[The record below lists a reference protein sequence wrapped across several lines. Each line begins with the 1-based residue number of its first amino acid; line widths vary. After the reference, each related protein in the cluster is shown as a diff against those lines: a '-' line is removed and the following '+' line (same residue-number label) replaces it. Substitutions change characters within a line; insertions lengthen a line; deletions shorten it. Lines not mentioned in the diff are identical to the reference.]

1 MSISYFASRISPNVA
16 ETPERYAVCRDACL
30 GRTGTMQYSVGELPQ
45 ETAADLGVD
54 VSDPSA
60 MVDVY
65 RSPEELFSPATLAS
79 FEGKSC
85 TMGHPSGGQFVDPS
99 NANDLEYGHVQNVRK
114 GDEPLESGDW
124 PLIADIIIKRE
135 PLLSQIKNG
144 DRPELSCGYQFDL
157 SKAGNRLEQ
166 TKIIGNHV
174 AVVPRGR
181 AGAEARV
188 QDQAP
193 EPAPT
198 VIAPPESVPL
208 TSSDPTPAAEE
219 SRATDQKAGGE
230 AAPAEAV
237 NKHKGRPKMNFS
249 HIWGRGMLALARDE
263 KTTPEEM
270 AEAAK
275 AMPTEKSE
283 GKDETPPAE
292 PKPKFEPK
300 KPEPEPEPV
309 VADKRV
315 AKDAVADAHRAKMH
329 AALDRMLAGKDI
341 EPEDVVEPVE
351 PEPVEPEPVVA
362 EDVDLDE
369 LRELL
374 SEFFQEEEQ
383 EPEHQEGAEGEPVV
397 ADRRAVAADGS
408 FIEPTGA
415 GRGTRDEAMAILNA
429 LKPHVA
435 RSGDAAVRRAFNG
448 QLARYSRSGKAGK
461 GSYAGFAG
469 AASTRAADIAPNAQT
484 AQQERDKKIQSYY
497 DARFKGI
504 PIPEEVKK

>member
-16 ETPERYAVCRDACL
+16 ETPERYAICRDACL

-45 ETAADLGVD
+45 EAAADLGVD
-54 VSDPSA
+54 VSNPSA

-157 SKAGNRLEQ
+157 SKVGNRLEQ

-174 AVVPRGR
+174 AVVSRGR

-188 QDQAP
+188 QDSAP
-193 EPAPT
+193 EPVPAVEAPSAP
-198 VIAPPESVPL
+198 VIIAPPESVVPSSEPEPL
-208 TSSDPTPAAEE
+208 AVVIPLPEVKAQEAGCTGDSK
-219 SRATDQKAGGE
+219 QKKKE
-230 AAPAEAV
+230 TKMDF
-237 NKHKGRPKMNFS
+237 KHIF
-249 HIWGRGMLALARDE
+249 GRGMLALARDE

-292 PKPKFEPK
+292 PKPKFEP
-300 KPEPEPEPV
+300 EPEPEPV
-309 VADKRV
+309 VADKRR

-341 EPEDVVEPVE
+341 EPEPEGAVD
-351 PEPVEPEPVVA
+351 PEPVMA
-362 EDVDLDE
+362 EDVDLEE

-408 FIEPTGA
+408 FIEPGA
-415 GRGTRDEAMAILNA
+415 GRGTSDEAMAILNA
-429 LKPHVA
+429 LRPHVA
-435 RSGDAAVRRAFNG
+435 YGDAAAVRRVFNG

-484 AQQERDKKIQSYY
+484 AQQERDKKLQSYY

-504 PIPEEVKK
+504 QIPEEVKK